1 MIRTVAPRF
10 GADVEATIFTSDPDS
25 DTIVSDIP
33 GLSISR
39 EQVNGRTRVRA
50 TGKIGGGGE
59 KVVLQATDGDIR
71 ISTGPV
77 PPTVV
82 SRR

>member
-1 MIRTVAPRF
+1 MESMKSGITQEPPPFDVAWRTIDRLAIRY
-10 GADVEATIFTSDPDS
+10 ATSGS
-25 DTIVSDIP
+25 
-33 GLSISR
+33 
-39 EQVNGRTRVRA
+39 
-50 TGKIGGGGE
+50 GGE

-82 SRR
+82 TRK